1 VSICR
6 YYSEAG
12 PAEPGSAAPSYA
24 VPIDGALHGSS
35 GESCYAVPGACLP
48 AIYDEENQKSR
59 MGAGQGVTSLVDYA
73 EPGPAEYAAPVA
85 NVDYAAPAY
94 AVFKDAPAEQQRPTS
109 VSDA

>member
-1 VSICR
+1 
-6 YYSEAG
+6 
-12 PAEPGSAAPSYA
+12 
-24 VPIDGALHGSS
+24 
-35 GESCYAVPGACLP
+35 
-48 AIYDEENQKSR
+48 